1 MNQAIL
7 TIDQAVLELT
17 RLRARRQRIV
27 LTNGCFDLLH
37 VGHVSNLRH
46 AKAQGDF
53 LIVAINDDRSV
64 TRLKGDLR
72 PILPLGQRAELLAS
86 VRWVDLVI
94 PFGEDTA
101 VEVVRR
107 LKPDIYAKGGD
118 YDLARTPEG
127 IEVLGYG
134 GALVSCPLTPGCSTT
149 AIVDRIVKLNQGK
162 EGKP

>member
-1 MNQAIL
+1 MNRNIL
-7 TIDQAVLELT
+7 PIDQAVNELA
-17 RLRARRQRIV
+17 RLRTERQRIV

-37 VGHVSNLRH
+37 VGHVNNLCH

-53 LIVAINDDRSV
+53 LIVAINDDSSIS
-64 TRLKGDLR
+64 RLKGGLR
-72 PILPLGQRAELLAS
+72 PILPLRQRAELLAS

-107 LKPDIYAKGGD
+107 VKPDVYAKGGD
-118 YDLARTPEG
+118 YDLTLTPEG
-127 IEVLGYG
+127 IEVLNYG
-134 GALVSCPLTPGCSTT
+134 GALVSCPLTPGYSTT
-149 AIVDRIVKLNQGK
+149 TIIDRIVKLHQGK